1 VRNWRIIST
10 VAAVVFAAI
19 AGVLV
24 WKYLTNADSRAE
36 KDKHLVPVLVA
47 KSQIPRGKLFDQA
60 LSDQQFETKQIPED
74 SLPPNYIKPASDEA
88 LLAVYKGKVAAATI
102 YQGTPLVSDEW
113 VAAGQVISTVSGA
126 IPKGS
131 QAITLSLDQNHAVGG
146 FVTPG
151 DLVNVLLNFS
161 PTDDK
166 GADTGHKAT
175 AFLLP
180 GLKVLAVGS
189 STVLPPSS
197 GANSTTN
204 TVAGSPTTTIPQNQ
218 PSNLITVQATPRQ
231 VEQIIQG
238 TTLGTVWLSLNPPG
252 FDPGTFKSPTE
263 IIDTINL
270 FDQSLSEAKSRAG
283 MVQDPPPASELPV
296 PSK

>member
-24 WKYLTNADSRAE
+24 WKYLTNADDRAE
-36 KDKHLVPVLVA
+36 KNKHLVPVLVA
-47 KSQIPRGKLFDQA
+47 KTQIDRGALFDQQ
-60 LSDQQFETKQIPED
+60 LTDKNFETKQIPED
-74 SLPPNYIKPASDEA
+74 SLPPNYIKPASDDA

-102 YQGTPLVSDEW
+102 YTGTPLVSDQW
-113 VAAGQVISTVSGA
+113 VAATNIISTVSGA

-131 QAITLSLDQNHAVGG
+131 QAITMSLDQNHAVGG

-151 DLVNVLLNFS
+151 DKVNVILNFAT
-161 PTDDK
+161 TDAK
-166 GADTGHKAT
+166 GDQTGHKVT

-189 STVLPPSS
+189 STVLPQANGGTNTANTTP
-197 GANSTTN
+197 GASTSTTLQ
-204 TVAGSPTTTIPQNQ
+204 VQ
-218 PSNLITVQATPRQ
+218 PSNLITVQVTPRQ
-231 VEQIIQG
+231 AEQIIQG

-263 IIDTINL
+263 IVDQINL
-270 FDQSLSEAKSRAG
+270 FDQTLSEAKSRAG
-283 MVQDPPPASELPV
+283 LVQDPPPASELPV

>member
-47 KSQIPRGKLFDQA
+47 KGQIPRGALFDSQ
-60 LSDQQFETKQIPED
+60 LTDENFETKQIPND
-74 SLPPNYIKPASDEA
+74 SLPPNYIKPESNDA
-88 LLAVYKGKVAAATI
+88 LLAIYKGKVAAATI
-102 YQGTPLVSDEW
+102 FAGTPLVSDQW
-113 VAAGQVISTVSGA
+113 VSATNIISTVSGA

-131 QAITLSLDQNHAVGG
+131 QAITLSLDQNHSVGG

-151 DLVNVLLNFS
+151 DSINVLLNFS
-161 PTDDK
+161 VTDPQ
-166 GADTGHKAT
+166 GNATAHKAT
-175 AFLLP
+175 AFMLP

-189 STVLPPSS
+189 STVIPQTAS
-197 GANSTTN
+197 GGNTSGTST
-204 TVAGSPTTTIPQNQ
+204 GGTTSTISQNQ
-218 PSNLITVQATPRQ
+218 PSSLITVQVTPRQ
-231 VEQIIQG
+231 AEQIVQG

-252 FDPGTFKSPTE
+252 FDAGQFKNPTE
-263 IIDTINL
+263 IVDQINL
-270 FDQSLSEAKSRAG
+270 FNQTLTEAQKRTE
-283 MVQDPPPASELPV
+283 MIQDLPPAAEV
-296 PSK
+296 P

>member
-10 VAAVVFAAI
+10 IAAVVFAAI

-24 WKYLTNADSRAE
+24 WKYLTNADDRAQ

-47 KSQIPRGKLFDQA
+47 KSQIPRGKLFDDA
-60 LSDQQFETKQIPED
+60 LNEQLFETKQIPND
-74 SLPPNYIKPASDEA
+74 SLPPNYIKPESNDA

-102 YQGTPLVSDEW
+102 YTGTPLVSDQW
-113 VAAGQVISTVSGA
+113 IGAAQIISTVSGA

-151 DLVNVLLNFS
+151 DSINVLLNF
-161 PTDDK
+161 
-166 GADTGHKAT
+166 AVTGPAGETSSHKAT

-189 STVLPPSS
+189 STVIPQAGGTNPTSNTS
-197 GANSTTN
+197 AGASTT
-204 TVAGSPTTTIPQNQ
+204 TVPQNQ
-218 PSNLITVQATPRQ
+218 PSSLITVQVTPRQ
-231 VEQIIQG
+231 AEQIVQG

-252 FDPGTFKSPTE
+252 FTAGQFQSPTE
-263 IIDTINL
+263 IIDQINL
-270 FDQSLSEAKSRAG
+270 FDHPLTEAQKRAG
-283 MVQDPPPASELPV
+283 LVQDLPPAAEV
-296 PSK
+296 P

>member
-24 WKYLTNADSRAE
+24 WKYLTNADDRAE

-47 KSQIPRGKLFDQA
+47 KSQIARGTLFDQA
-60 LSDQQFETKQIPED
+60 LTDDMFDTKQIPND
-74 SLPPNYIKPASDEA
+74 SLPPNYIKPASNDA
-88 LLAVYKGKVAAATI
+88 LLAIYKGKVAAATI
-102 YQGTPLVSDEW
+102 YTGTPLVSDQW
-113 VAAGQVISTVSGA
+113 VGASQIISTVSGA

-131 QAITLSLDQNHAVGG
+131 QALTMSLDQNHSVGG

-151 DLVNVLLNFS
+151 DSINVILNFGVIDAEGNA
-161 PTDDK
+161 T
-166 GADTGHKAT
+166 AHKAT

-189 STVLPPSS
+189 STVIPQAA
-197 GANSTTN
+197 GANTSGTSTGGTTSTT
-204 TVAGSPTTTIPQNQ
+204 SQNQ
-218 PSNLITVQATPRQ
+218 PSSLITVQVTPRQ
-231 VEQIIQG
+231 AEQIIQG

-252 FDPGTFKSPTE
+252 FNAGQFKNPTE
-263 IIDTINL
+263 IVDQINL
-270 FDQSLSEAKSRAG
+270 FNQALSEAQRRTG
-283 MVQDPPPASELPV
+283 LVQDPPPPAEV
-296 PSK
+296 P